1 MMKLYSTA
9 EKSKCH
15 EKKQGVGKGIGFGR
29 GSLGGI
35 AEVVTSEERL
45 EGREREP
52 SRHLGGNVSGREN
65 SQCKGPEAHE
75 LE

>member
-45 EGREREP
+45 EGRGERAKQTP
-52 SRHLGGNVSGREN
+52 RGKCFRQREQ
-65 SQCKGPEAHE
+65 SVQRP
-75 LE
+75 